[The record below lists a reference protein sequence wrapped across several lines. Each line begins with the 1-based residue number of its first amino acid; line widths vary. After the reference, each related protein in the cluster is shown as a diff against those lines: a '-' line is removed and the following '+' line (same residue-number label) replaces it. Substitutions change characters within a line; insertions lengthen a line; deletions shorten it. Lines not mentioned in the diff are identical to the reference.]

1 LEELKD
7 VVVEKGGWVCNKEI
21 SEVGFVKPTSSL
33 GNMEAVMKEFQQENN
48 ERVSVREGF
57 TA

>member
-1 LEELKD
+1 LKD
-7 VVVEKGGWVCNKEI
+7 VVVEKGGWACNKEI

>member
-1 LEELKD
+1 LKD
-7 VVVEKGGWVCNKEI
+7 VVVDKGGWACNKGI

-33 GNMEAVMKEFQQENN
+33 RNMEAVMKEFKQENN